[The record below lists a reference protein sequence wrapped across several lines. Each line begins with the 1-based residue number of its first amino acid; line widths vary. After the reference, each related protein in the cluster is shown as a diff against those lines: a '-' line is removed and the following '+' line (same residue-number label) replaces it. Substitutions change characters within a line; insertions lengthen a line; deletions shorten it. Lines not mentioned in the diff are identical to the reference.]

1 MIKSWSLV
9 GALLFAGCSVSVV
22 NSPALI
28 KSQKAYES
36 VRDNV
41 QLKRY
46 AAPSLFQAGK
56 LYTLSKSAA
65 DNVEAEHFAYL
76 LDREIAVAK
85 ESAKEK
91 LLAERLAAL
100 QQGKTKAL
108 LEAKEQEVTR
118 AKEAA
123 RAAEEEARAAAE
135 TARALEIKYAQLQ
148 ELNAKMTNRG
158 LVLTL
163 GDVLFATDQ
172 ARLMAGAAR
181 AMDKLVQFLKDNPER
196 KVLIEGH
203 TDNVGNTTYNIDLSL
218 RRADAVAR
226 ALSLGGIEDDRIVT
240 KGYGERYPVVANS
253 SAAGRQQNRRV
264 EIVILNEGES
274 IESVERRDDLE

>member
-1 MIKSWSLV
+1 MIKGLSLA
-9 GALLFAGCSVSVV
+9 GALLLVGCSGSVV

-56 LYTLSKSAA
+56 LYTLSKSAKDNMEA
-65 DNVEAEHFAYL
+65 DHFAYL
-76 LDREIAVAK
+76 LDKEVAVAK

-91 LLAERLAAL
+91 LLAQQLSSLAE
-100 QQGKTKAL
+100 GKTKAL
-108 LEAKEQEVTR
+108 LAAKEQEVAKAQEATR
-118 AKEAA
+118 V
-123 RAAEEEARAAAE
+123 AEEEARLAAE
-135 TARALEIKYAQLQ
+135 QARQLEEKYAQLQ

-163 GDVLFATDQ
+163 GDVLFATDE
-172 ARLMAGAAR
+172 ARLTAGAAR
-181 AMDKLVQFLKDNPER
+181 AMDKLVHFLQDNPDR

-203 TDNVGNTTYNIDLSL
+203 TDNVGNTAYNIDLSL
-218 RRADAVAR
+218 RRADVVAR
-226 ALSLGGIEDDRIVT
+226 ALSLGGIADDRIVT
-240 KGYGERYPVVANS
+240 KGYGEMYPLVENS
-253 SAAGRQQNRRV
+253 SAQGRQKNRRV
-264 EIVILNEGES
+264 EIVILNEGDS
-274 IESVERRDDLE
+274 IESVER